1 MSITWSRVTRMYY
14 TKCRQKHVDYSSIS
28 RQFIMLMSPCLCQQ
42 SVYGTPSSI
51 TTRKFGTRSTSESRS
66 TRTLHVTRP
75 CEQYKDSS
83 DRYRSP
89 QALLKHVLECETALV
104 RFKKVTRS
112 TPIAGLTESDC
123 TCSGNAC
130 RKMVAL
136 NASFEKQLIRSTS
149 LNPDE
154 IKLRSPYF

>member
-1 MSITWSRVTRMYY
+1 MSSETRGLFQYKSIVYHAYVALSLPTECLRNAILHNYEEIRDEIDVRIAEY
-14 TKCRQKHVDYSSIS
+14 TDP
-28 RQFIMLMSPCLCQQ
+28 PC
-42 SVYGTPSSI
+42 
-51 TTRKFGTRSTSESRS
+51 
-66 TRTLHVTRP
+66 HAA
-75 CEQYKDSS
+75 CEKYKDSS

-123 TCSGNAC
+123 TCSGNGC

-149 LNPDE
+149 LNPAE